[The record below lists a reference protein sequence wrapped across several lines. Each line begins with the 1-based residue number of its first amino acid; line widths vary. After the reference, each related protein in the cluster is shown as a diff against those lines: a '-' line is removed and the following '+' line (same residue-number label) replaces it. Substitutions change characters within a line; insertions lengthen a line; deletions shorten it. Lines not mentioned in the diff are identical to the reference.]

1 MNRTTGHSAL
11 ALFGILL
18 GLCVATALAQDKEG
32 DDERDPFAPSGK
44 IQNAKG
50 ADRSG
55 FVRTDPDAQLPPLGL
70 RGYVEDDTGNAVALL
85 EIGGKTTYLV
95 RKDDTVSLPQRGGN
109 LVLRIK
115 EVSNLAL
122 TVEVGEMRQV
132 VVVR

>member
-1 MNRTTGHSAL
+1 MNMATGRSAL
-11 ALFGILL
+11 TLFGILL
-18 GLCVATALAQDKEG
+18 SLCVATALAQDNGGEE
-32 DDERDPFAPSGK
+32 ERDPFAPSGK

-50 ADRSG
+50 VDRSG
-55 FVRTDPDAQLPPLGL
+55 FVRADPNGVLPPLGL
-70 RGYVEDDTGNAVALL
+70 RGYIEDDEGNAVALL